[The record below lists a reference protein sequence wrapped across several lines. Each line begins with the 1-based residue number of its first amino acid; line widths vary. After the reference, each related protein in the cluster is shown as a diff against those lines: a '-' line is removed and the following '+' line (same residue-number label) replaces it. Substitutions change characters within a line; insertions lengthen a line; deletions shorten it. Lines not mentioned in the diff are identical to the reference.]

1 MINTK
6 KKIKKEIRILGIDDA
21 PFNKFHDNA
30 DVLVVATVFRG
41 GSYMDG
47 LLSCHI
53 KKDGTDST
61 KKLIALAKKTK
72 HFEQLQCIMINGI
85 SLGGFNV
92 IDIQE
97 LAKKTKL
104 PVIIIIRHKP
114 NFNKIIK
121 ALKKSDKK
129 TAQRK
134 LELMKKAGTIYPL
147 LLKNTKIYFQT
158 ANITKKQAQEI
169 IKLSSTHSAIP
180 EPLRISHMIASG
192 IVCGE
197 SHGRA

>member
-1 MINTK
+1 MKIN

-21 PFNKFHDNA
+21 PFNNLYNVTT

-53 KKDGTDST
+53 KKDGADST
-61 KKLIALAKKTK
+61 KKLIALIKKTK
-72 HFEQLQCIMINGI
+72 HLDQLQCIMINGI
-85 SLGGFNV
+85 ALGGFNV

-97 LAKKTKL
+97 LSKKTKL

-121 ALKKSDKK
+121 ALKNADKRN
-129 TAQRK
+129 ASRK
-134 LELMKKAGTIYPL
+134 IELMKKAGTIYPL
-147 LLKNTKIYFQT
+147 LLKNKKIYFQM
-158 ANITKKQAQEI
+158 ANISKKRAQEI
-169 IKLSSTHSAIP
+169 IKLSSTHGAIP
-180 EPLRISHMIASG
+180 EPLRIAHIIASG
-192 IVCGE
+192 IVLGE